1 MDQLKRFGPDRPTNR
16 SNTHISHTTNIR
28 ERGFWV
34 WGGVDWVVLGS
45 DTYEPAGCA
54 GADDPK
60 VYDSSLKTVV
70 RYPSVRSKCI

>member
-1 MDQLKRFGPDRPTNR
+1 M
-16 SNTHISHTTNIR
+16 
-28 ERGFWV
+28 